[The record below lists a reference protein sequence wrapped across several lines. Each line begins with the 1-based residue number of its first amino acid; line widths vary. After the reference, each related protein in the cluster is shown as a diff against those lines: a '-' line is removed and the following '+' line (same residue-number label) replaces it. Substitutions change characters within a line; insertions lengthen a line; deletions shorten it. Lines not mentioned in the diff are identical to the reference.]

1 MKNKKMIIVII
12 VIIVIGIGCYLFNKY
27 KSKSPNNNITNNTIS
42 PNSEPMNTTT
52 ENNDD
57 KTIDT
62 LIVTK
67 SSWGDAG
74 GKFATD
80 TNEPIEYKIHKDDV
94 IIIDTKKYTTW
105 SEEEQKFVDKQ
116 KNLTVEIINIEEDSI
131 TIKTNQGL
139 SDNNSVIDTK
149 NIFNIEK
156 NKKLKLNT
164 PTLDAQESYEI
175 EIK

>member
-1 MKNKKMIIVII
+1 MDNKN
-12 VIIVIGIGCYLFNKY
+12 
-27 KSKSPNNNITNNTIS
+27 
-42 PNSEPMNTTT
+42 E
-52 ENNDD
+52 
-57 KTIDT
+57 
-62 LIVTK
+62 
-67 SSWGDAG
+67 
-74 GKFATD
+74 
-80 TNEPIEYKIHKDDV
+80 
-94 IIIDTKKYTTW
+94 
-105 SEEEQKFVDKQ
+105 KQ

-164 PTLDAQESYEI
+164 PTLDAQERYEI